1 MEINMR
7 LQGAIFDMD
16 GTLLD
21 SMQAWRSLGSSFL
34 RRQGKEPDGEL
45 DRMLCAMS
53 LGEGAAYCIEQY
65 GLSMEPQEV
74 IRLMRSEIEEFYR
87 LRVAPKAGV
96 ERMLSILKMEGVWMY
111 VATATDHPL
120 ADIAMDHAGLMKY
133 FRGMITCGD
142 AGRGKE
148 DPKVYEMALRRL
160 RCRKEDAVVFEDALF
175 ALRTAKAAGFR
186 TAAVYDPSEPDQ
198 DAMKAEAD
206 YYIRSFEDWTKIE

>member
-1 MEINMR
+1 MR

-21 SMQAWRSLGSSFL
+21 SMHAWGALGSSFL
-34 RRQGKEPDGEL
+34 RRQGKEPGEDL
-45 DRMLCAMS
+45 DRMLCTMS
-53 LGEGAAYCIEQY
+53 FREGAAYCAERC
-65 GLSMEPQEV
+65 GLSMDPEEV
-74 IRLMRSEIEEFYR
+74 MQLMRMEIEDFYR
-87 LRVAPKAGV
+87 FRVVPKPGV
-96 ERMLSILKMEGVWMY
+96 ERMLALLKMEGVWMY

-133 FRGMITCGD
+133 FRGMVTCGD
-142 AGRGKE
+142 AGRGKD

-160 RCRKEDAVVFEDALF
+160 RCKKEDTVVFEDALF

-206 YYIRSFEDWTKIE
+206 YYIRSFEGWTEIG

>member
-1 MEINMR
+1 MR

-21 SMQAWRSLGSSFL
+21 SMQAWGSLGSNFL
-34 RRQGKEPDGEL
+34 RRQGKEPTEDL
-45 DRMLCAMS
+45 DQTLWTMS
-53 LGEGAAYCIEQY
+53 LGEGAAYCAERY
-65 GLSMEPQEV
+65 GLSMEPEEV
-74 IRLMRSEIEEFYR
+74 LRLMRVEIEDFYR
-87 LRVAPKAGV
+87 FRVAPKPGV
-96 ERMLSILKMEGVWMY
+96 ERMLALLKMEGVWMY

-142 AGRGKE
+142 AGRRKD

-160 RCRKEDAVVFEDALF
+160 RCRKEDTVVFEDALF
-175 ALRTAKAAGFR
+175 ALRTARAAGFR

-206 YYIRSFEDWTKIE
+206 YYIRSFEDWTEIG